1 MKIDLNKTP
10 LTWTQLEAEN
20 IKSLAGGRYFPP
32 PICQPRPKVAIL
44 IPYRNR
50 DQNLRILLHHLHPML
65 RRQQL
70 TYGIFVIEQVVNQ
83 NKS

>member
-32 PICQPRPKVAIL
+32 PICQPGPKVAIL

-70 TYGIFVIEQVVNQ
+70 TYGIFVIEQVNQ